1 MTKVF
6 LSYARADGQTAAARL
21 RAELSR
27 SGFEIW
33 QDTQNMEGGQA
44 WKDQLRQ
51 ALREVDAVVV
61 LMTPGSVA
69 SKYVEWEWEMAQMAD
84 KRVIPLLMLPCDV
97 PAELG
102 RLHYHN
108 LSEEQG
114 YIMNLAGLINDLQR
128 LGAQNTEK
136 SDQTLPA
143 PSPTPSAG
151 NRNISIGGN
160 ANNSQIVIGDGNNVS
175 QSN

>member
-21 RAELSR
+21 RAELGR

-33 QDTQNMEGGQA
+33 QDTQDMEGGQA
-44 WKDQLRQ
+44 WKEQLRQ
-51 ALREVDAVVV
+51 ALRQVDAVVV
-61 LMTPGSVA
+61 LMTPGAVA
-69 SKYVEWEWEMAQMAD
+69 SKYVEWEWEMAQMAE
-84 KRVIPLLMLPCDV
+84 KRVIPLLISPCDV

-128 LGAQNTEK
+128 LGAKNEEK
-136 SDQTLPA
+136 PGQAPPA
-143 PSPTPSAG
+143 SAPSAG

-160 ANNSQIVIGDGNNVS
+160 ANNSQIVIGDGNSVS